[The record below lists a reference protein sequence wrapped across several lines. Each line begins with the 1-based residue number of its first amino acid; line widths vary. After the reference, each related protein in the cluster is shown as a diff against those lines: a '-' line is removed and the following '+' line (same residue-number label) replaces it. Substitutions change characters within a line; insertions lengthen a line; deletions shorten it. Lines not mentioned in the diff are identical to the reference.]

1 MKIHEERI
9 IKKMV
14 SLLVETIHTK
24 TRFAF
29 FISTVLQGNNH
40 LFALM
45 LLPCRTFAFCYHTTL
60 RSAFDYET

>member
-1 MKIHEERI
+1 
-9 IKKMV
+9 MV

-45 LLPCRTFAFCYHTTL
+45 LLPCRTFVFCYHTTL
-60 RSAFDYET
+60 LEALLTMKHKNAFHKYKRF

>member
-1 MKIHEERI
+1 
-9 IKKMV
+9 MV

-29 FISTVLQGNNH
+29 FIPTVLQGNNH
-40 LFALM
+40 LSALM